1 VSKGWNTSFWS
12 LWALVYTHTQT
23 HLCVHVH
30 ISGGG
35 EETGRETHWV
45 EIEVNWVYWHKW
57 HPPAVAQRVYCIV
70 GWSEDLPT
78 ELPDKWNSQVSPSGH
93 MKEEHLMET
102 EHYLSISKGWENY
115 PEHRHLW
122 QELCEGGR
130 NGRASLGEMWFFF
143 LILYSLCRNLGI
155 WDCLALGWL
164 YSDYTIKLQKGICN
178 V

>member
-1 VSKGWNTSFWS
+1 MPITPGVQGMKH
-12 LWALVYTHTQT
+12 LLLVPLGTCIHTHTNPFV
-23 HLCVHVH
+23 CARAH
-30 ISGGG
+30 IWGRGGDRQRD
-35 EETGRETHWV
+35 TLGRNRSELGVLTQVTPPCSCTAGLLHCWL
-45 EIEVNWVYWHKW
+45 KW
-57 HPPAVAQRVYCIV
+57 RFAYR
-70 GWSEDLPT
+70 
-78 ELPDKWNSQVSPSGH
+78 NSQVSPSGH